1 MKKRPPYNENAA
13 IRGAI
18 RRTFSRSPMIREILL
33 KVRREVP
40 RLRKDGTRAKKDSV
54 QYQCQTCKNY
64 VGSTHIS
71 VDHIDPVIPTEGF
84 VDWNTFVD
92 RLFCGPENLA
102 PICEE
107 CHQKKTNEERR
118 ARQLI
123 KDTATLK
130 DLQCRSDLNEKES
143 KLLNRLNKKLK
154 S

>member
-1 MKKRPPYNENAA
+1 MSKKPPYNENAA

-18 RRTFSRSPMIREILL
+18 RRTFSRSPIIREILQ

-40 RLRKDGTRAKKDSV
+40 RFRKDGTRALKDAV

-71 VDHIDPVIPTEGF
+71 VDHIIPVIPPEGF
-84 VDWNTFVD
+84 TDWNTFVD

-107 CHQKKTNEERR
+107 CHQKKTNAERQ
-118 ARQLI
+118 ARQKI
-123 KDTATLK
+123 KDTETLALLRTK
-130 DLQCRSDLNEKES
+130 TNLDAKEL
-143 KLLNRLNKKLK
+143 KLMKRLTKKLTP
-154 S
+154 